1 MCNAEAGMAALVS
14 VQGAV
19 DYFGKQQQAKAQQ
32 AAQAR
37 DIALERERLG
47 REQTGQLLQKYQQEL
62 SEARKAEQMALE
74 QRAIESRG
82 VVAMSEGAFTQEA
95 VQKDLIAQY
104 GRIREASIKQKQA
117 RDLGFQLATEEAGY
131 RSQQEIAR
139 LDRPIYRP
147 SLGLSLLETGVK
159 AARTY
164 REFSS

>member
-1 MCNAEAGMAALVS
+1 MCSPEAGMAALVS

-37 DIALERERLG
+37 DIALERQRLG

-62 SEARKAEQMALE
+62 AEARKAEQMALE

-82 VVAMSEGAFTQEA
+82 IVAMSEGVFTQEA

-139 LDRPIYRP
+139 LSRPIYRP